1 MEERLKEE
9 AVQYLDAL
17 YRTAVRLTHNAADAE
32 DLVQETYVR
41 ALGALDQFE
50 QGTNLRAW
58 LFRILMNTFI
68 NHYRRRQRQPLA
80 TSLDAMSDFT
90 LHQHRA
96 DPQQHL
102 PEEQPEQAV
111 LDQLAVE
118 EVLRAI
124 DALPLEFRQVVWL
137 ADVEGF
143 RYREIADILKIPI
156 GTVMSRLHRARRRLQ
171 EVLAPAAAQPCGC
184 CGE

>member
-50 QGTNLRAW
+50 PGTNLRAW
-58 LFRILMNTFI
+58 LFRILMNNFI
-68 NHYRRRQRQPLA
+68 NHYRRRQRQPVA
-80 TSLDAMSDFT
+80 TSLDTMSDFT
-90 LHQHRA
+90 LHQQRA
-96 DPQQHL
+96 DFQQRL

-118 EVLRAI
+118 EVLHAI

-171 EVLAPAAAQPCGC
+171 DVLATAAAQPCGC